1 MLCYREIGSCS
12 VSCSY
17 IVFTQEAKVA
27 FGCASSNSYASLVLS
42 KLPTSC
48 FLGVNVLKSSVYNKT
63 AYMQML
69 RPFNII
75 RHFFERP
82 TPDNTDHVTFFEV
95 II

>member
-42 KLPTSC
+42 KLSTSC
-48 FLGVNVLKSSVYNKT
+48 FLGVNVLKSSVY
-63 AYMQML
+63 M
-69 RPFNII
+69 PFNII

>member
-1 MLCYREIGSCS
+1 MLCYRDIGSCS

-27 FGCASSNSYASLVLS
+27 FGCNSYASLVLY

-82 TPDNTDHVTFFEV
+82 TPDNTDHVNFFEV